1 MSDPC
6 PICAATGSI
15 ALEARIEVP
24 VIINRVHA
32 TAEAARA
39 APCGP
44 LELIGCQTCGF
55 VWNRGFRAELIAYDA
70 DYENDQTHSS
80 AFAAHLRARAT
91 DVIAAVAAGEKIN
104 YIEIGCGQGRFII
117 EVANVAGDRLASA
130 EGFDPAWR
138 GEDGAGP
145 ADSRIHKSYFD
156 ASTARRLTRPP
167 NVVVSRHTI
176 EHVQDPIGFLT
187 AMRTALGPVARSRF
201 FIETPCVS
209 WILKHQAIQDFFY
222 EHCSL
227 FTARALAIALRRAG
241 FRSPHVKHV
250 FGNQYL
256 WAEATTEGPDG
267 TSQAEQA
274 AGDLRALAGARA
286 RFAAHWRAQVSV
298 AAAQGPVALW
308 GAGAK
313 GVTFALMTDPERR
326 FIDHVVDINPSKQN
340 RYVAGSGL
348 KVLAPKDAAER
359 GARTIF
365 VMNPNYLDE
374 IATMAAEV
382 GVTAQL
388 VPIN

>member
-1 MSDPC
+1 MSDSC
-6 PICAATGSI
+6 PVCAATRSI
-15 ALEARIEVP
+15 TVEARTEVP

-44 LELIGCQTCGF
+44 LELMGCPTCGF

-70 DYENDQTHSS
+70 EYENDQTHSS

-91 DVIAAVAAGEKIN
+91 DVVAAVEAGEKVD
-104 YIEIGCGQGRFII
+104 YLEIGCGQGRFII
-117 EVANVAGDRLASA
+117 EVAGVAGDRLASA

-145 ADSRIHKSYFD
+145 ADSRIHKVYFD
-156 ASTARRLTRPP
+156 AFTAQLLTRPP

-176 EHVQDPIGFLT
+176 EHVPDPIRFLT
-187 AMRTALGPVARSRF
+187 AVRTALGPDARARI

-209 WILKHQAIQDFFY
+209 WILERQAMQDFFY

-227 FTARALAIALRRAG
+227 FTARALAIALRSAG
-241 FRSPHVKHV
+241 FRSPRVNHV
-250 FGNQYL
+250 FGDQYL
-256 WAEATTEGPDG
+256 WAEATTDGPDEACE
-267 TSQAEQA
+267 AEQP
-274 AGDLRALAGARA
+274 GDLRALAGARA
-286 RFAAHWRAQVSV
+286 RFAAHWRAQVSA

-313 GVTFALMTDPERR
+313 GVTFALMTDPEHR
-326 FIDHVVDINPSKQN
+326 FIDHVVDINPGKQN
-340 RYVAGSGL
+340 RHVAGSGL
-348 KVLAPKDAAER
+348 KVLSPKDAAER

-374 IATMAAEV
+374 IRTMAADV
-382 GVTAQL
+382 GVNARL